1 MGVLKDFRKK
11 TLPTLAVAFLTST
24 AKNLLAKDT
33 VRSAIRGRVRRFL
46 TGSSERPYE
55 DVPVV
60 EEFADQIMRVLDEK
74 NISPETIGMD
84 GPPGSGKST
93 LGRSLAKRT
102 GLMWRCLDLRDM
114 QAPYV
119 FLRGRIY
126 ENIRLFRT
134 QNIDDFEVIIYI
146 DCPFTD
152 DQRRVVE
159 RDRNAAL
166 ADYIDFK
173 KLKKIGD
180 AAFEMADGEEIM
192 IPMSPIKIKIRPK
205 GGYGDNDH
213 LRMILQSRGLNVEG
227 FSKEEQLFMY
237 CYGKPKGGILPYVK
251 FGAYSNEILS
261 GAVAAL
267 RIATAKNL
275 LS

>member
-1 MGVLKDFRKK
+1 MGALKDFKKK
-11 TLPTLAVAFLTST
+11 TLPTMAVAFLTAT
-24 AKNLLAKDT
+24 ARNLMAKDT
-33 VRSAIRGRVRRFL
+33 VRSAIRGRVRRLL

-55 DVPVV
+55 DVPAV
-60 EEFADQIMRVLDEK
+60 EAYADQIVRVFNEK
-74 NISPETIGMD
+74 NISPETIGID

-114 QAPYV
+114 QAPYF
-119 FLRGRIY
+119 FLNGRIY

-134 QNIDDFEVIIYI
+134 QNIDDFNVIIYI
-146 DCPFTD
+146 DCQVAD
-152 DQRRVVE
+152 AQHRVVE

-180 AAFEMADGEEIM
+180 TAFEMAAGEEIM
-192 IPMSPIKIKIRPK
+192 IPMSPIRIKIRPK
-205 GGYGDNDH
+205 GGYGVIDH
-213 LRMILQSRGLNVEG
+213 LRMILQSRGLDVEG
-227 FSKEEQLFMY
+227 FSKEALLFMY

-251 FGAYSNEILS
+251 FGAYSNEIIS

-267 RIATAKNL
+267 RVATAKNL